1 MEMSAAAFN
10 VVLFAAFLHA
20 TWNAIVKGSDDKL
33 LTTVLITICAAVISA
48 VLLPF
53 LAMPAPASWPYLIAS
68 AILQTGY
75 FTLVAA
81 TYRAADMSLA
91 YPLMRGAAPLI
102 VTLASVLW
110 LGETLPAG
118 AWNGILLIC
127 AGILALASAARGADR
142 RGILFASATACVIA
156 AYTLVDGTGVRL
168 SGAPAAYT
176 LWLNLLTG
184 LPFGLWLLAARPPFL
199 QGYLRRNLPFA
210 LVGGCGTLLSY
221 GLALWAMTQAPVPVV
236 SALRETSILFGAAIS
251 ALILKEDVGMRQ
263 LGAASLILAGAAF
276 VRLS

>member
-1 MEMSAAAFN
+1 MSATAFN
-10 VVLFAAFLHA
+10 VVLFAALLHA
-20 TWNAIVKGSDDKL
+20 TWNAIVKGSGDKL
-33 LTTVLITICAAVISA
+33 LTTVLITIFAAAISA
-48 VLLPF
+48 LLLPF
-53 LAMPAPASWPYLIAS
+53 LAVPAPASRPYLIAS
-68 AILQTGY
+68 AVLQTGY
-75 FTLVAA
+75 FSLVAA

-102 VTLASVLW
+102 VTLVSAMA
-110 LGETLPAG
+110 LGETLSPG

-127 AGILALASAARGADR
+127 AGVLTLASTAQGADR
-142 RGILFASATACVIA
+142 RGILFASTTACVIA
-156 AYTLVDGTGVRL
+156 AYTLVDGAGVRL

-184 LPFGLWLLAARPPFL
+184 LPFGLWLLVARPPSFRH
-199 QGYLRRNLPFA
+199 YLRRNWPFG
-210 LVGGCGTLLSY
+210 LIGGFGTLLSY

-251 ALILKEDVGMRQ
+251 ALVLKEDVGLRQ
-263 LGAASLILAGAAF
+263 IGVALMILAGAIF